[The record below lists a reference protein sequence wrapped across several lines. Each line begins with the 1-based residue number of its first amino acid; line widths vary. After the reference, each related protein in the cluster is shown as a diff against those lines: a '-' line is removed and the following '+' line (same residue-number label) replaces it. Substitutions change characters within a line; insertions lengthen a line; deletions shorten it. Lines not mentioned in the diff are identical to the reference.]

1 MRNKNRQATI
11 DSLLKTNWELAVTL
25 TFRYDITEARAR
37 KTLRRWW
44 NEVDRNF
51 YGNVPGTSFDLLLAL
66 PRFFV

>member
-1 MRNKNRQATI
+1 MRNKNQQAII

-44 NEVDRNF
+44 NEVDRN
-51 YGNVPGTSFDLLLAL
+51 LLRKCSEKASQTY
-66 PRFFV
+66 